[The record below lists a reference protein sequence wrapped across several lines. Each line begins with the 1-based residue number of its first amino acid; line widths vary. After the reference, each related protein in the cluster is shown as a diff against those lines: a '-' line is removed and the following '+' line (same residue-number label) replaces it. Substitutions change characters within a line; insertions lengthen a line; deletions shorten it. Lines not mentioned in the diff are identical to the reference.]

1 MNVMKLGKLGLL
13 NNRAGLG
20 SFDNASWDSM
30 GSDNFSTPQDAPDYG
45 GGGSSGGGGLLDGLN
60 VMNVLKLVGGT
71 WAQIEQAKHGK
82 QVIVGGK
89 DIAPQLRN
97 NLEQQAK
104 ANNTSSDNLMQMMM
118 MQMMQQ
124 NKPAPKKDNTT
135 LYIGLGVGA
144 LVLLGAIVMMTKNKN

>member
-104 ANNTSSDNLMQMMM
+104 ANNTSSDMLMMM
-118 MQMMQQ
+118 IMNQMAQ
-124 NKPAPKKDNTT
+124 NNKQKQPKDNTT

>member
-1 MNVMKLGKLGLL
+1 MNIMKLGKLGLL

-20 SFDNASWDSM
+20 YLDNASWDSM
-30 GSDNFSTPQDAPDYG
+30 GSDNFSTPQDAPS
-45 GGGSSGGGGLLDGLN
+45 GGGSAFMQGANLMGILQTI
-60 VMNVLKLVGGT
+60 GGT

-97 NLEQQAK
+97 NLDQQAK

-144 LVLLGAIVMMTKNKN
+144 LVILGAIAMMTKNKN